1 MKIKDIVTEGILD
14 YLAKH
19 SGMSD
24 HVALSAVAN
33 KGYKE
38 FTKLL
43 RDNNININQPTP
55 EIADK
60 LPDYLTQW
68 TVNYMSGGD
77 SRKEQPKIIAK
88 IQAIP
93 VPSTIN
99 LITIRQYLSD
109 AAKARQQAKEEVKN
123 SLPTSPSSQSV
134 QPTPAPAQQTAANL
148 QTAPAQPVSVGGVTL
163 NRTAGRNNAGQPTPT
178 LVTYKNQQYN
188 LMDDGRWLTVF
199 GKPVNTATAS
209 FLQTE
214 LESIS

>member
-1 MKIKDIVTEGILD
+1 MKIKDIVFEGFVD
-14 YLAKH
+14 YYKVNT
-19 SGMSD
+19 
-24 HVALSAVAN
+24 VASQSF
-33 KGYKE
+33 KE

-43 RDNNININQPTP
+43 RDNNINVGQLTP

-60 LPDYLTQW
+60 LPEYLTQW

-99 LITIRQYLSD
+99 LITIKQYLSD

-123 SLPTSPSSQSV
+123 SLPTSRSPQSV
-134 QPTPAPAQQTAANL
+134 QPAPTSTQQPAANQ
-148 QTAPAQPVSVGGVTL
+148 QTAPAKPVSAGGVTL
-163 NRTAGRNNAGQPTPT
+163 YQTAGRDGAGQPTPT
-178 LVTYKNQQYN
+178 RVIYQNKQYA
-188 LMDDGRWLTVF
+188 LQDDGKWLTVF
-199 GKPVNTATAS
+199 GKNIPPELAS
-209 FLQTE
+209 FLQQE

>member
-1 MKIKDIVTEGILD
+1 MKIKDIVLEGFVD
-14 YLAKH
+14 YYTTN
-19 SGMSD
+19 
-24 HVALSAVAN
+24 AVARKSYN
-33 KGYKE
+33 E

-43 RDNNININQPTP
+43 RDNNINVGQLTP

-99 LITIRQYLSD
+99 LITIKQYLSD

-123 SLPTSPSSQSV
+123 SLPTSPSPQPAQS
-134 QPTPAPAQQTAANL
+134 TPATTQQPAANQ
-148 QTAPAQPVSVGGVTL
+148 QTAPAKPVSAGGVELT
-163 NRTAGRNNAGQPTPT
+163 RPAGRNIAGQPTPT
-178 LVTYKNQQYN
+178 YVTYQNKQYA
-188 LMDDGRWLTVF
+188 LQDDGRWFTVF

>member
-1 MKIKDIVTEGILD
+1 MKIKDIVFEGFVD
-14 YLAKH
+14 YYKVNT
-19 SGMSD
+19 
-24 HVALSAVAN
+24 VASQSF
-33 KGYKE
+33 KE

-43 RDNNININQPTP
+43 RDNNINVGQLTP

-60 LPDYLTQW
+60 LPEYLTQW

-99 LITIRQYLSD
+99 LITIKQYLSD

-123 SLPTSPSSQSV
+123 SLPTSRSPQSV
-134 QPTPAPAQQTAANL
+134 QPAPISTQQPAANQ
-148 QTAPAQPVSVGGVTL
+148 QTAPAKPVSAGGVTL
-163 NRTAGRNNAGQPTPT
+163 YRTAGRDIAGQPTPT
-178 LVTYKNQQYN
+178 RVIYQNKQYV

-199 GKPVNTATAS
+199 GKNIDPVTAS
-209 FLQTE
+209 FLQQE

>member
-1 MKIKDIVTEGILD
+1 MKIKDIVFEGFVD
-14 YLAKH
+14 YYKVNT
-19 SGMSD
+19 
-24 HVALSAVAN
+24 VASQSF
-33 KGYKE
+33 KE

-43 RDNNININQPTP
+43 RDNNINVGQLTP

-60 LPDYLTQW
+60 LPEYLTQW

-99 LITIRQYLSD
+99 LITIKQYLLD

-123 SLPTSPSSQSV
+123 SLPTSRSSQSV
-134 QPTPAPAQQTAANL
+134 QPAPTSTQQPAANQ
-148 QTAPAQPVSVGGVTL
+148 QTAPAKPVSAGGVTL
-163 NRTAGRNNAGQPTPT
+163 YQTAGRDGAGQPTPT
-178 LVTYKNQQYN
+178 RVIYQNKQYV

-199 GKPVNTATAS
+199 GKNIPPELAS
-209 FLQTE
+209 FLQQE

>member
-1 MKIKDIVTEGILD
+1 MKIKDIVLEGFVD
-14 YLAKH
+14 YYTTN
-19 SGMSD
+19 
-24 HVALSAVAN
+24 AVARKSYN
-33 KGYKE
+33 E

-43 RDNNININQPTP
+43 KDNNINVGQLTP

-88 IQAIP
+88 IQTIP

-123 SLPTSPSSQSV
+123 SLPTSPSPQSV
-134 QPTPAPAQQTAANL
+134 QPTPASTQQPAANL
-148 QTAPAQPVSVGGVTL
+148 QTAPAKPVSAGGVTL
-163 NRTAGRNNAGQPTPT
+163 FRSAGRDNAGQTTPT
-178 LVTYKNQQYN
+178 RVIYQNKQYA
-188 LMDDGRWLTVF
+188 LQDDDSWVDVKS
-199 GKPVNTATAS
+199 GKPVNTTFAS
-209 FLQTE
+209 FLQQE

>member
-19 SGMSD
+19 SGLSD
-24 HVALSAVAN
+24 YVALSAVAN
-33 KGYKE
+33 KSYNE

-43 RDNNININQPTP
+43 KDNNINVNQPTP

-123 SLPTSPSSQSV
+123 SLPT
-134 QPTPAPAQQTAANL
+134 PAPTQQPAANL
-148 QTAPAQPVSVGGVTL
+148 QTAPAKPVSAGGVELT
-163 NRTAGRNNAGQPTPT
+163 RTAGRNNAGQPTPT
-178 LVTYKNQQYN
+178 LVTYKNQQYA
-188 LMDDGRWLTVF
+188 LQDDGRWFTVF

>member
-1 MKIKDIVTEGILD
+1 MKIKDIVFEGFVD
-14 YLAKH
+14 YYKVNT
-19 SGMSD
+19 
-24 HVALSAVAN
+24 VASQSF
-33 KGYKE
+33 KE

-43 RDNNININQPTP
+43 RDNNINVGQLTP

-60 LPDYLTQW
+60 LPEYLTQW

-99 LITIRQYLSD
+99 LITIKQYLLD

-123 SLPTSPSSQSV
+123 SLPTSRSSQSV
-134 QPTPAPAQQTAANL
+134 QPAPTSTQQPAANQ
-148 QTAPAQPVSVGGVTL
+148 QTAPAKPVSAGGVTL
-163 NRTAGRNNAGQPTPT
+163 YQTAGRDIAGQPTPT
-178 LVTYKNQQYN
+178 RVIYQNKQYV

-199 GKPVNTATAS
+199 GKNIPPELAS
-209 FLQTE
+209 FLQQE

>member
-1 MKIKDIVTEGILD
+1 MKIKDIVFEGFVD
-14 YLAKH
+14 YYKVNT
-19 SGMSD
+19 
-24 HVALSAVAN
+24 VASQSF
-33 KGYKE
+33 KE

-43 RDNNININQPTP
+43 TDNNINVGQLTP

-60 LPDYLTQW
+60 LPGYLTQW

-99 LITIRQYLSD
+99 LITIKQYLSD

-123 SLPTSPSSQSV
+123 SLPTSRSPQSV
-134 QPTPAPAQQTAANL
+134 QPAPTSTQQPAANQ
-148 QTAPAQPVSVGGVTL
+148 QTAPAKPVSAGGVTL
-163 NRTAGRNNAGQPTPT
+163 YQTAGRDGAGQPTPT
-178 LVTYKNQQYN
+178 RVIYQNKQYA
-188 LMDDGRWLTVF
+188 LQDDGKWLTVF
-199 GKPVNTATAS
+199 GKNIPPELAS
-209 FLQTE
+209 FLQQE

>member
-1 MKIKDIVTEGILD
+1 MKIKDIVFEGFVD
-14 YLAKH
+14 YYTT
-19 SGMSD
+19 ST
-24 HVALSAVAN
+24 VARKSYN
-33 KGYKE
+33 E

-43 RDNNININQPTP
+43 RDNNINVGQLTP

-93 VPSTIN
+93 IPSTIN
-99 LITIRQYLSD
+99 LITIKQYLSD

-134 QPTPAPAQQTAANL
+134 QPTPSTPSTPLAPGVEVIDSDPLILRYRNQDFLLNKSDQWVRFGGKKQTLADPDMA
-148 QTAPAQPVSVGGVTL
+148 TFL
-163 NRTAGRNNAGQPTPT
+163 NKQ
-178 LVTYKNQQYN
+178 
-188 LMDDGRWLTVF
+188 LTR
-199 GKPVNTATAS
+199 
-209 FLQTE
+209 L
-214 LESIS
+214 

>member
-1 MKIKDIVTEGILD
+1 MKIKDIVFEGFVD
-14 YLAKH
+14 YYKVNT
-19 SGMSD
+19 
-24 HVALSAVAN
+24 VASQSF
-33 KGYKE
+33 KE

-43 RDNNININQPTP
+43 TDNNINVGQLTP

-60 LPDYLTQW
+60 LPGYLNQW

-99 LITIRQYLSD
+99 LITIKQYLSD

-123 SLPTSPSSQSV
+123 SLPTSRSPQSV
-134 QPTPAPAQQTAANL
+134 QPAPAPIQQPAANQ
-148 QTAPAQPVSVGGVTL
+148 QTAPAKPVSAGGVTL
-163 NRTAGRNNAGQPTPT
+163 YQTAGRDGAGQPTPT
-178 LVTYKNQQYN
+178 RVIYQNKQYA
-188 LMDDGRWLTVF
+188 LQDDGKWLTVF
-199 GKPVNTATAS
+199 GKNIPPELAS
-209 FLQTE
+209 FLQQE

>member
-1 MKIKDIVTEGILD
+1 MKIKDIVLEGFVD
-14 YLAKH
+14 YYKVNT
-19 SGMSD
+19 
-24 HVALSAVAN
+24 VASQSF
-33 KGYKE
+33 KE

-43 RDNNININQPTP
+43 KDNNINVNQPTP

-123 SLPTSPSSQSV
+123 SLPT
-134 QPTPAPAQQTAANL
+134 PAPTQQPAAN
-148 QTAPAQPVSVGGVTL
+148 QQAAPAQPVSAGGVTL
-163 NRTAGRNNAGQPTPT
+163 FRTAGRNNAGQPTPT
-178 LVTYKNQQYN
+178 RVIYQNKQYA
-188 LMDDGRWLTVF
+188 LQDDDSWVDVKS
-199 GKPVNTATAS
+199 GKPVNTTTAS
-209 FLQTE
+209 FLQQE

>member
-1 MKIKDIVTEGILD
+1 MKIKDIVFEGFVD
-14 YLAKH
+14 YYKVNT
-19 SGMSD
+19 
-24 HVALSAVAN
+24 VASQSF
-33 KGYKE
+33 KE

-43 RDNNININQPTP
+43 TDNNINVGQLTP

-60 LPDYLTQW
+60 LPGYLTQW

-99 LITIRQYLSD
+99 LITIKQYLSD
-109 AAKARQQAKEEVKN
+109 AAKARQQVKEEVKN
-123 SLPTSPSSQSV
+123 SLPTSRSPQSV
-134 QPTPAPAQQTAANL
+134 QPAPTSTQQPAANQ
-148 QTAPAQPVSVGGVTL
+148 QTAPAKPVSAGGVTL
-163 NRTAGRNNAGQPTPT
+163 YQTAGRDIAGQPTPT
-178 LVTYKNQQYN
+178 RVIYQNKQYV

-199 GKPVNTATAS
+199 GKNIDPVTAS
-209 FLQTE
+209 FLQQE

>member
-1 MKIKDIVTEGILD
+1 MKIKDIVFEGFVD
-14 YLAKH
+14 YYKVNT
-19 SGMSD
+19 
-24 HVALSAVAN
+24 VASQSF
-33 KGYKE
+33 KE

-43 RDNNININQPTP
+43 RDNNINVGQLTP

-60 LPDYLTQW
+60 LPEYLTQW

-99 LITIRQYLSD
+99 LITIKQYLSD

-123 SLPTSPSSQSV
+123 SLPTSRSPQSV
-134 QPTPAPAQQTAANL
+134 QPAPTSTQQPAANQ
-148 QTAPAQPVSVGGVTL
+148 QTAPAKPVSAGGVTL
-163 NRTAGRNNAGQPTPT
+163 YQTAGRDIAGQPTPT
-178 LVTYKNQQYN
+178 RVIYQNKQYV

-199 GKPVNTATAS
+199 GKNIDPVTAS
-209 FLQTE
+209 FLQQE

>member
-1 MKIKDIVTEGILD
+1 MKIKDIVFEGFVD
-14 YLAKH
+14 YYKVNT
-19 SGMSD
+19 
-24 HVALSAVAN
+24 VASQSF
-33 KGYKE
+33 KE

-43 RDNNININQPTP
+43 TDNNINVGQLTP

-60 LPDYLTQW
+60 LPGYLTQW

-99 LITIRQYLSD
+99 LITIKQYLSD

-123 SLPTSPSSQSV
+123 SLPTSPSPQPA
-134 QPTPAPAQQTAANL
+134 QPTPTSTQQPAANQQTA
-148 QTAPAQPVSVGGVTL
+148 PVQPVSAGGVTL

-178 LVTYKNQQYN
+178 LVTYKKDQYN
-188 LMDDGRWLTVF
+188 LMDDGRWFTVF
-199 GKPVNTATAS
+199 GKPVNAATAS
-209 FLQTE
+209 FLQQE

>member
-1 MKIKDIVTEGILD
+1 MKIKDIVFEGFVD
-14 YLAKH
+14 YYKVNT
-19 SGMSD
+19 
-24 HVALSAVAN
+24 VASQSF
-33 KGYKE
+33 KE

-43 RDNNININQPTP
+43 TDNNINVGQLTP

-60 LPDYLTQW
+60 LPGYLTQW

-99 LITIRQYLSD
+99 LITIKQYLSD

-123 SLPTSPSSQSV
+123 SLPTSRSPQSV
-134 QPTPAPAQQTAANL
+134 QPAPTSTQQPAANQ
-148 QTAPAQPVSVGGVTL
+148 QTAPAKPVSAGGVTL
-163 NRTAGRNNAGQPTPT
+163 YQTAGRDIAGQPTPT
-178 LVTYKNQQYN
+178 RVIYQNKQYV

-199 GKPVNTATAS
+199 GKNIDPVTAS
-209 FLQTE
+209 FLQQE

>member
-1 MKIKDIVTEGILD
+1 MKIKDIVLEGFVD
-14 YLAKH
+14 YYKVNT
-19 SGMSD
+19 
-24 HVALSAVAN
+24 VASQSF
-33 KGYKE
+33 KE

-43 RDNNININQPTP
+43 KDNNINVNQPTP

-99 LITIRQYLSD
+99 LITIKQYLSD

-123 SLPTSPSSQSV
+123 SLPTSPSPQSV
-134 QPTPAPAQQTAANL
+134 QPTPAPTQQPAAN
-148 QTAPAQPVSVGGVTL
+148 QQAAPAQPVSAGGVTL
-163 NRTAGRNNAGQPTPT
+163 FRTAGRNNAGQPTPT
-178 LVTYKNQQYN
+178 RVIYQNKQYA
-188 LMDDGRWLTVF
+188 LQDDDSWVDVKS
-199 GKPVNTATAS
+199 GKPVNTTTAS
-209 FLQTE
+209 FLQQE

>member
-1 MKIKDIVTEGILD
+1 MKIKDIVFEGFVD
-14 YLAKH
+14 YYKVNT
-19 SGMSD
+19 
-24 HVALSAVAN
+24 VASQSF
-33 KGYKE
+33 KE

-43 RDNNININQPTP
+43 TDNNINVGQMTP

-60 LPDYLTQW
+60 LPGYLTQW

-99 LITIRQYLSD
+99 LITIKQYLSD

-123 SLPTSPSSQSV
+123 SLPTSRSPQSV
-134 QPTPAPAQQTAANL
+134 QPAPAPIQQPAANQ
-148 QTAPAQPVSVGGVTL
+148 QTAPAKPVSAGGVTL
-163 NRTAGRNNAGQPTPT
+163 YQTAGRDIAGQPTPT
-178 LVTYKNQQYN
+178 RVIYQNKQYV

-199 GKPVNTATAS
+199 GKNIDPVTAS
-209 FLQTE
+209 FLQQE

>member
-1 MKIKDIVTEGILD
+1 MKIKDIVFEGFVD
-14 YLAKH
+14 YYKVNT
-19 SGMSD
+19 
-24 HVALSAVAN
+24 VASQSF
-33 KGYKE
+33 KE

-43 RDNNININQPTP
+43 TDNNINVGQMTP

-60 LPDYLTQW
+60 LPGYLTQW

-99 LITIRQYLSD
+99 LITIKQYLLD

-123 SLPTSPSSQSV
+123 SLPTSRSPQSV
-134 QPTPAPAQQTAANL
+134 QPAPTSTQQPAANQ
-148 QTAPAQPVSVGGVTL
+148 QTAPAKPVSAGGVTL
-163 NRTAGRNNAGQPTPT
+163 YQTAGRDGAGQPTPT
-178 LVTYKNQQYN
+178 RVIYQNKQYA
-188 LMDDGRWLTVF
+188 LQDDGKWLTVF
-199 GKPVNTATAS
+199 GKNIPPELAS
-209 FLQTE
+209 FLQQE

>member
-1 MKIKDIVTEGILD
+1 MKIKDIVFEGFVD
-14 YLAKH
+14 YYKVNT
-19 SGMSD
+19 
-24 HVALSAVAN
+24 VASQSF
-33 KGYKE
+33 KE

-43 RDNNININQPTP
+43 RDNNINVGQLTP

-60 LPDYLTQW
+60 LPEYLTQW

-99 LITIRQYLSD
+99 LITIKQYLSD

-123 SLPTSPSSQSV
+123 SLPTSRSPQSV
-134 QPTPAPAQQTAANL
+134 QPAPTSTQQPAANQ
-148 QTAPAQPVSVGGVTL
+148 QTAPAKPVSAGGVTL
-163 NRTAGRNNAGQPTPT
+163 YQTAGRDGAGQPTPT
-178 LVTYKNQQYN
+178 RVIYQNKQYV

-199 GKPVNTATAS
+199 GKNIDPVTAS
-209 FLQTE
+209 FLQQE

>member
-1 MKIKDIVTEGILD
+1 MKIKDIVFEGFVD
-14 YLAKH
+14 YYKVNT
-19 SGMSD
+19 
-24 HVALSAVAN
+24 VASQSF
-33 KGYKE
+33 KE

-43 RDNNININQPTP
+43 TDNNINVGQMTP

-60 LPDYLTQW
+60 LPGYLTQW

-99 LITIRQYLSD
+99 LITIKQYLLD

-123 SLPTSPSSQSV
+123 SLPTSRSPQSV
-134 QPTPAPAQQTAANL
+134 QPAPTSTQQPAANL
-148 QTAPAQPVSVGGVTL
+148 QTAPAKPVSAGGVTL
-163 NRTAGRNNAGQPTPT
+163 YQTAGRDGAGQPTPT
-178 LVTYKNQQYN
+178 RVIYQNKQYA
-188 LMDDGRWLTVF
+188 LQDDGKWLTVF
-199 GKPVNTATAS
+199 GKNIPPELAS
-209 FLQTE
+209 FLQQE

>member
-1 MKIKDIVTEGILD
+1 MKIKDIVFEGFVD
-14 YLAKH
+14 YYKVNT
-19 SGMSD
+19 
-24 HVALSAVAN
+24 VASQSF
-33 KGYKE
+33 KE

-43 RDNNININQPTP
+43 RDNNINVGQLTP

-60 LPDYLTQW
+60 LPEYLTQW

-99 LITIRQYLSD
+99 LITIKQYLSD

-123 SLPTSPSSQSV
+123 SLPTSRSPQSV
-134 QPTPAPAQQTAANL
+134 QPAPAPIQQPAANQ
-148 QTAPAQPVSVGGVTL
+148 QTAPAKPVSAGGVTL
-163 NRTAGRNNAGQPTPT
+163 YQTAGRDIAGQPTPT
-178 LVTYKNQQYN
+178 RVIYQNKQYV

-199 GKPVNTATAS
+199 GKNIDPVTAS
-209 FLQTE
+209 FLQQE

>member
-1 MKIKDIVTEGILD
+1 MKIKDIVFEGFVD
-14 YLAKH
+14 YYKVNT
-19 SGMSD
+19 
-24 HVALSAVAN
+24 VASQSF
-33 KGYKE
+33 KE

-43 RDNNININQPTP
+43 RDNNINVGQLTP

-60 LPDYLTQW
+60 LPEYLTQW

-99 LITIRQYLSD
+99 LITIKQYLSD

-123 SLPTSPSSQSV
+123 SLPTSRSPQSV
-134 QPTPAPAQQTAANL
+134 QPAPTSPQQPAANQ
-148 QTAPAQPVSVGGVTL
+148 QTAPAKPVSAGGVTL
-163 NRTAGRNNAGQPTPT
+163 YQTAGRDIAGQPTPT
-178 LVTYKNQQYN
+178 RVIYQNKQYV
-188 LMDDGRWLTVF
+188 LMDDGRWFTVF

>member
-1 MKIKDIVTEGILD
+1 MKIKDIVFEGFVD
-14 YLAKH
+14 YYTT
-19 SGMSD
+19 ST
-24 HVALSAVAN
+24 VARKSYN
-33 KGYKE
+33 E

-43 RDNNININQPTP
+43 KDNNINVNQPTP

-99 LITIRQYLSD
+99 LITIKQYLSD
-109 AAKARQQAKEEVKN
+109 AAKARHQAKEEVKN

-134 QPTPAPAQQTAANL
+134 QPTPDPAQQTAANL

-163 NRTAGRNNAGQPTPT
+163 NRTAGRNIAGQLTPT

-209 FLQTE
+209 FLQQE

>member
-1 MKIKDIVTEGILD
+1 MKIKDIVFEGFVD
-14 YLAKH
+14 YYKVNT
-19 SGMSD
+19 
-24 HVALSAVAN
+24 VASQSF
-33 KGYKE
+33 KE

-43 RDNNININQPTP
+43 TDNNINVGQLTP

-60 LPDYLTQW
+60 LPGYLTQW

-99 LITIRQYLSD
+99 LITIKQYLSD

-123 SLPTSPSSQSV
+123 SLPTSRSPQSV
-134 QPTPAPAQQTAANL
+134 QPAPAPIQQPAANQ
-148 QTAPAQPVSVGGVTL
+148 QTAPAQPVSAGGVTL
-163 NRTAGRNNAGQPTPT
+163 YQTAGRDGAGQPTPT
-178 LVTYKNQQYN
+178 RVIYQNKQYA
-188 LMDDGRWLTVF
+188 LQDDGKWLTVF
-199 GKPVNTATAS
+199 GKNIPPELAS
-209 FLQTE
+209 FLQQE

>member
-19 SGMSD
+19 SGLSD
-24 HVALSAVAN
+24 YVASSAVAN
-33 KGYKE
+33 KGYNE

-43 RDNNININQPTP
+43 RDNNINVGQLTP

-60 LPDYLTQW
+60 LPGYLTQW

-99 LITIRQYLSD
+99 LITIKQYLLD

-123 SLPTSPSSQSV
+123 SLPTSPSPQPA
-134 QPTPAPAQQTAANL
+134 QPTPTSTQQPAANQ
-148 QTAPAQPVSVGGVTL
+148 QTAPAKPVSAGGVTL
-163 NRTAGRNNAGQPTPT
+163 YQTAGRDIAGQPTPT
-178 LVTYKNQQYN
+178 RVIYQNKQYV

-199 GKPVNTATAS
+199 GKNIDPVTAS
-209 FLQTE
+209 FLQQE

>member
-1 MKIKDIVTEGILD
+1 MKIKDIVFEGFVD
-14 YLAKH
+14 YYKVNT
-19 SGMSD
+19 
-24 HVALSAVAN
+24 VASQSF
-33 KGYKE
+33 KE

-43 RDNNININQPTP
+43 TDNNINVGQMTP

-60 LPDYLTQW
+60 LPGYLTQW

-99 LITIRQYLSD
+99 LITIKQYLSD

-123 SLPTSPSSQSV
+123 SLPTSRSPQSV
-134 QPTPAPAQQTAANL
+134 QPAPTSTQQPAANQ
-148 QTAPAQPVSVGGVTL
+148 QTAPAKPVSAGGVTL
-163 NRTAGRNNAGQPTPT
+163 YQTAGRDGAGQPTPT
-178 LVTYKNQQYN
+178 RVIYQNKQYV

-199 GKPVNTATAS
+199 GKNIDPVTAS
-209 FLQTE
+209 FLQQE

>member
-1 MKIKDIVTEGILD
+1 MKIKDIVFEGFVD
-14 YLAKH
+14 YYKVNT
-19 SGMSD
+19 
-24 HVALSAVAN
+24 VASQSF
-33 KGYKE
+33 KE

-43 RDNNININQPTP
+43 TDNNINVGQLTP

-60 LPDYLTQW
+60 LPGYLTQW

-99 LITIRQYLSD
+99 LITIKQYLSD

-123 SLPTSPSSQSV
+123 SLPTSRSPQSV
-134 QPTPAPAQQTAANL
+134 QPAPAPIQQPAANQ
-148 QTAPAQPVSVGGVTL
+148 QTAPAKPVSAGGVTL
-163 NRTAGRNNAGQPTPT
+163 YQTAGRDGAGQPTPT
-178 LVTYKNQQYN
+178 RVIYQNKQYA
-188 LMDDGRWLTVF
+188 LQDDGKWLTVF
-199 GKPVNTATAS
+199 GKNIPPELAS
-209 FLQTE
+209 FLQQE

>member
-1 MKIKDIVTEGILD
+1 MKIKDIVFEGFVD
-14 YLAKH
+14 YYKVNT
-19 SGMSD
+19 
-24 HVALSAVAN
+24 VASQSF
-33 KGYKE
+33 KE

-43 RDNNININQPTP
+43 TDNNINVGQMTP

-60 LPDYLTQW
+60 LPGYLTQW

-99 LITIRQYLSD
+99 LITIKQYLLD

-123 SLPTSPSSQSV
+123 SLPTSRSPQSV
-134 QPTPAPAQQTAANL
+134 QPAPTSTQQPAANL
-148 QTAPAQPVSVGGVTL
+148 QTAPAKPVSAGGVELT
-163 NRTAGRNNAGQPTPT
+163 RPAGRNIAGQPTPT
-178 LVTYKNQQYN
+178 YVTYKNQQYV

-199 GKPVNTATAS
+199 GKNIDPVTAS
-209 FLQTE
+209 FLQQE

>member
-1 MKIKDIVTEGILD
+1 MKIKDIVFEGFVD
-14 YLAKH
+14 YYTTN
-19 SGMSD
+19 
-24 HVALSAVAN
+24 AVARKSYN
-33 KGYKE
+33 E

-43 RDNNININQPTP
+43 RDNNINVGKLTP

-99 LITIRQYLSD
+99 LITIKQYLSD
-109 AAKARQQAKEEVKN
+109 AAKARQQAKDEVKN
-123 SLPTSPSSQSV
+123 SLPTSPSPQSV
-134 QPTPAPAQQTAANL
+134 QPTPAPTQQSAANQ
-148 QTAPAQPVSVGGVTL
+148 QTAPAKPVSAGGVELT
-163 NRTAGRNNAGQPTPT
+163 RTAGRNNAGQPTST
-178 LVTYKNQQYN
+178 YVTYKNQQYV
-188 LMDDGRWLTVF
+188 LQDDGRWLTVF
-199 GKPVNTATAS
+199 GKNIDPVTAS
-209 FLQTE
+209 FLQQE

>member
-1 MKIKDIVTEGILD
+1 MKIKDIVFEGFVD
-14 YLAKH
+14 YYKVNT
-19 SGMSD
+19 
-24 HVALSAVAN
+24 VASQSF
-33 KGYKE
+33 KE

-43 RDNNININQPTP
+43 RDNNINVGQLTP

-60 LPDYLTQW
+60 LPEYLTQW

-99 LITIRQYLSD
+99 LITIKQYLLD

-123 SLPTSPSSQSV
+123 SLPTSRSPQSV
-134 QPTPAPAQQTAANL
+134 QPAPAPIQQPAANQ
-148 QTAPAQPVSVGGVTL
+148 QTAPAKPVSAGGVELT
-163 NRTAGRNNAGQPTPT
+163 RPAGRNIAGQPTPT
-178 LVTYKNQQYN
+178 YVTYKNQQYN
-188 LMDDGRWLTVF
+188 LMDDGRWFTVF

>member
-19 SGMSD
+19 SGLSD
-24 HVALSAVAN
+24 YVALSAVAN
-33 KGYKE
+33 KSYNE

-43 RDNNININQPTP
+43 KDNNINVNQPTP

-123 SLPTSPSSQSV
+123 SLPT
-134 QPTPAPAQQTAANL
+134 PAPTQQPAAN
-148 QTAPAQPVSVGGVTL
+148 QQAAPAKPVSAGGVELT
-163 NRTAGRNNAGQPTPT
+163 RTAGRNNAGQPTPT

-188 LMDDGRWLTVF
+188 LMDDGRWFTVF

>member
-1 MKIKDIVTEGILD
+1 MKIKDIVFEGFVD
-14 YLAKH
+14 YYKVNT
-19 SGMSD
+19 
-24 HVALSAVAN
+24 VASQSF
-33 KGYKE
+33 KE

-43 RDNNININQPTP
+43 RDNNINVGQLTP

-60 LPDYLTQW
+60 LPEYLTQW

-99 LITIRQYLSD
+99 LITIKQYLSD

-123 SLPTSPSSQSV
+123 SLPTSRSPQSV
-134 QPTPAPAQQTAANL
+134 QPAPAPIQQPAANQ
-148 QTAPAQPVSVGGVTL
+148 QTAPAKPVSAGGVTL
-163 NRTAGRNNAGQPTPT
+163 YQTAGRDGAGQPTPT
-178 LVTYKNQQYN
+178 RVIYQNKQYA
-188 LMDDGRWLTVF
+188 LQDDGKWLTVF
-199 GKPVNTATAS
+199 GKNIPPELAS
-209 FLQTE
+209 FLQQE

>member
-1 MKIKDIVTEGILD
+1 MKIKDIVFEGFVD
-14 YLAKH
+14 YYKVNT
-19 SGMSD
+19 
-24 HVALSAVAN
+24 VASQSF
-33 KGYKE
+33 KE

-43 RDNNININQPTP
+43 RDNNINVGQLTP

-60 LPDYLTQW
+60 LPEYLTQW

-99 LITIRQYLSD
+99 LITIKQYLSD

-123 SLPTSPSSQSV
+123 SLPTSRSPQSV
-134 QPTPAPAQQTAANL
+134 QPAPTSTQQPAANQ
-148 QTAPAQPVSVGGVTL
+148 QTAPAKPVSAGGVTL
-163 NRTAGRNNAGQPTPT
+163 YQTAGRDIAGQPTPT
-178 LVTYKNQQYN
+178 RVIYQNKQYV

-199 GKPVNTATAS
+199 GKNIPSELAS
-209 FLQTE
+209 FLQQE

>member
-1 MKIKDIVTEGILD
+1 MKIKDIVFEGFVD
-14 YLAKH
+14 YYKVNT
-19 SGMSD
+19 
-24 HVALSAVAN
+24 VASQSF
-33 KGYKE
+33 KE

-43 RDNNININQPTP
+43 TDNNINVGQMTP

-60 LPDYLTQW
+60 LPGYLTQW

-99 LITIRQYLSD
+99 LITIKQYLLD

-123 SLPTSPSSQSV
+123 SLPTSRSPQSV
-134 QPTPAPAQQTAANL
+134 QPAPAPIQQPAANQ
-148 QTAPAQPVSVGGVTL
+148 QTAPAKPVSAGGVTL
-163 NRTAGRNNAGQPTPT
+163 YQTAGRDGAGQPTPT
-178 LVTYKNQQYN
+178 RVIYQNKQYA
-188 LMDDGRWLTVF
+188 LQDDGKWLTVF
-199 GKPVNTATAS
+199 GKNIPPELAS
-209 FLQTE
+209 FLQQE